1 GNIIF
6 STLFGRI
13 VVQGFGR
20 PAMYSRIGSG
30 VKLLVRLSVWSVL
43 VSSAFAQTGQGI
55 IVGLVTD
62 STSAVVTG
70 ASVTARN
77 PETGFTYTALTNEE
91 GLYRILYV
99 NPGAYE
105 IAYEARGFNKVI
117 RRNILVRSTET
128 ARVDLMLEV
137 GGVVESVDVKA
148 VSPLLESET
157 SMVGHLVTGETI
169 NKLPAP
175 QQNTQTVLFYM
186 PGVTS
191 QGGIGHVAGQR
202 SRSFVATMDG

>member
-1 GNIIF
+1 
-6 STLFGRI
+6 
-13 VVQGFGR
+13 
-20 PAMYSRIGSG
+20 M
-30 VKLLVRLSVWSVL
+30 
-43 VSSAFAQTGQGI
+43 
-55 IVGLVTD
+55 
-62 STSAVVTG
+62 
-70 ASVTARN
+70 
-77 PETGFTYTALTNEE
+77 
-91 GLYRILYV
+91 
-99 NPGAYE
+99 
-105 IAYEARGFNKVI
+105 I

-202 SRSFVATMDG
+202 SRSFNATMDGVSGMEPVRGEIATGGICLP